1 ADRGAD
7 VQGSGGRSANQQR
20 PHMAATGG
28 APAGDQGVHDMEL
41 GVGALQHLPV
51 AVRVVHALGRVP
63 VAMLQ
68 TRQDHGADA
77 EPADVGPADAE
88 PAEVEP
94 AGIQLT
100 GAGSA
105 EAEPAGTE
113 PAGIAPAGSGPDVEP
128 PAVPGALA
136 AASSDR
142 AVGAPIVVIRP
153 VSTVSPGPKAIPHT
167 RSRAPGRARSRMSRS
182 TNITVTLDMF
192 P

>member
-1 ADRGAD
+1 
-7 VQGSGGRSANQQR
+7 
-20 PHMAATGG
+20 MAAIGG
-28 APAGDQGVHDMEL
+28 APTGDHGVHDMEL

-77 EPADVGPADAE
+77 EPADAE

-94 AGIQLT
+94 AGIELT

-113 PAGIAPAGSGPDVEP
+113 PAGIEPAGSGAADEP
-128 PAVPGALA
+128 AAACGALA
-136 AASSDR
+136 PASPDR
-142 AVGAPIVVIRP
+142 AVGAPIVEI
-153 VSTVSPGPKAIPHT
+153 
-167 RSRAPGRARSRMSRS
+167 GRASCRGGVDVAGRGVWMGHQ
-182 TNITVTLDMF
+182 
-192 P
+192 

>member
-1 ADRGAD
+1 
-7 VQGSGGRSANQQR
+7 GSGGRSATQQR
-20 PHMAATGG
+20 PHMAAIGG
-28 APAGDQGVHDMEL
+28 APTGDHGVHDMEL

-88 PAEVEP
+88 PAEV
-94 AGIQLT
+94 A
-100 GAGSA
+100 
-105 EAEPAGTE
+105 
-113 PAGIAPAGSGPDVEP
+113 
-128 PAVPGALA
+128 GALA

>member
-1 ADRGAD
+1 
-7 VQGSGGRSANQQR
+7 
-20 PHMAATGG
+20 AAIGG
-28 APAGDQGVHDMEL
+28 APTGDHGVHDMEL

-68 TRQDHGADA
+68 TRQDHRADA

-94 AGIQLT
+94 AGIELT
-100 GAGSA
+100 GGETA
-105 EAEPAGTE
+105 EAATAGTE
-113 PAGIAPAGSGPDVEP
+113 PAGLGPAGAGADVGPAEVS
-128 PAVPGALA
+128 GALA

-142 AVGAPIVVIRP
+142 AVGAPIVDIRP
-153 VSTVSPGPKAIPHT
+153 VATVSPGPKAIPHT

-182 TNITVTLDMF
+182 TNI
-192 P
+192 